1 MGAQH
6 SSTHYSWKRRPHLVD
21 GYLVCGCLKSCSC
34 QIKASTRC
42 FWCIWCCR
50 TPLESEMA
58 SKLRPVTN
66 LFNIICEYFY
76 FPNSLNVSYRS
87 RWKLLVLKK
96 HPQRCLLAIMFFP
109 SILRSVC
116 IPLVMEG
123 SPKEWRWAWRRSQ
136 GQEIQPCLDPSPNG
150 QIQNACLLFQETGLK
165 GASKPRPCHADAFWQ
180 LCWWSPIECHIIKKR
195 CICRYSETLSLLIH
209 SFIANCLKDRAPL
222 VVNPPDLNSVLSGI
236 SLNNIDFKENVNILQ
251 EQEAMTL
258 SWILYRY
265 MYIYPDIN
273 FICILFHWFQHAC
286 KGDQKPVKM
295 RKVKEKAKAK
305 KSRRNVRRLTT
316 MDRVAVGSMGKEKGR
331 RGLRKRQEL
340 PVLNLR
346 NPPKV
351 RGKVRRGKVRGKKN
365 PKRLPQRRKRK
376 PSLRLRSL
384 LL

>member
-1 MGAQH
+1 MIIIIKWSGLGAQH

-109 SILRSVC
+109 SIPHSVC

-258 SWILYRY
+258 SWIL
-265 MYIYPDIN
+265 
-273 FICILFHWFQHAC
+273 
-286 KGDQKPVKM
+286 
-295 RKVKEKAKAK
+295 
-305 KSRRNVRRLTT
+305 
-316 MDRVAVGSMGKEKGR
+316 
-331 RGLRKRQEL
+331 
-340 PVLNLR
+340 
-346 NPPKV
+346 
-351 RGKVRRGKVRGKKN
+351 
-365 PKRLPQRRKRK
+365 
-376 PSLRLRSL
+376 
-384 LL
+384 